1 MHLRQKFALLI
12 AAMALPALLVMAF
25 YLTQSNQAV
34 RTARNELE
42 GARYMQAVG
51 SLLARVTGHRTV
63 SNALLSGDTSGRAED
78 SRLEAYIDKEIAQLN
93 ALDGEFGARFGTT
106 ASWHEVTDQWRKV
119 KAGDSTSTQEENL
132 AAHDALIHDITT
144 LMARVTKASDM
155 DVDPDAFTDD
165 LIIAATRNV
174 AQAVVAFS
182 NVNQHSMD
190 VAVKAYLG
198 GDDRTAIQIYLG
210 ELQQNLDAIAQQLAA
225 QPDMRPVLLA
235 AQGQV
240 TGYRHLAET
249 RILNAE
255 KINVSAAQIYAAGTP
270 VVRTLQGLSDSSY
283 ARMEAALMQRASTE
297 TTRRNVTIAAS
308 VFALLAAL
316 LISWTIATG
325 LRRSLGHAVAVFQEI
340 ANGRYDNDIRDGGA
354 DEAGQVLAGLRSMQ
368 GKLRQQIEAERA
380 AAAENARIRQALD
393 RVSTSVILAD
403 ANQTIIYINEI
414 GAAMFARTQSQI
426 SQTLPGFAAS
436 RLLGSSLDVLAAK
449 PAHQHSLVEQLTGSH
464 AQEVKLGDCTFR
476 IVVSAVVGRDGQR
489 IGTVMEWT
497 ERTLEVAVESQMQ
510 SMLQAVLAG
519 DLTRRLSLEGKSGF
533 FEVLTRSVNQLADN
547 IAEIVA
553 TVKLAARDVYSGAE
567 GISHGNVNLSQRTV
581 QQSASLETTSA
592 SVERIT
598 ATVHQNA
605 ESAGRAS
612 ALATTASEQAENGG
626 GVVAQAVRA
635 MADINDA
642 SRRIAD
648 IIGVIDE
655 IAFQTNLLALN
666 AAVEAARAGEH
677 GRGFA
682 VVASEVRNLAGRSAT
697 AAREIK
703 SLIQD
708 SVRKVN
714 DGSELVTRSGETLGQ
729 IVASIKTVSGL
740 VAEIAAASREQSQGI
755 EQINQSVLQMDEFT
769 QTNGSLVAQAAEASQ
784 TMAQRAGD
792 LNAMMERYQLNE
804 ARDPRLA
811 SDAAT
816 AGAQQSARHAAE
828 VVAAATKASERRG
841 TARPWSA
848 RHAARPAAAKSA
860 NTAKAVAPMSGFTK
874 AADDDTDWKEF

>member
-1 MHLRQKFALLI
+1 MNFLRQMHLRQKFALLI
-12 AAMALPALLVMAF
+12 AAMALPAVLVTAF
-25 YLTQSNQAV
+25 YLSQSDQAV

-42 GARYMQAVG
+42 GARYMQSAG
-51 SLLARVTGHRTV
+51 SLLARVTRHRTV
-63 SNALLSGDTSGRAED
+63 TNALLSGDTSGRAE
-78 SRLEAYIDKEIAQLN
+78 SGRLREYIEKQIAQLN
-93 ALDGEFGARFGTT
+93 ALDAELGGRFGTAT
-106 ASWHEVTDQWRKV
+106 AWHEVTGQWEKI
-119 KAGDSTSTQEENL
+119 KSGAATATPEQNL
-132 AAHDALIHDITT
+132 ADHDALIHDITT

-155 DVDPDAFTDD
+155 DLDPDAFTDD

-174 AQAVVAFS
+174 AQAVIAFS

-190 VAVKAYLG
+190 VAVKGYLG
-198 GDDRTAIQIYLG
+198 GDDRAAIQIYLG
-210 ELQQNLDAIAQQLAA
+210 EIQQNLDAISQQLAA
-225 QPDMRPVLLA
+225 QPDMQPVVRATQAQLA
-235 AQGQV
+235 
-240 TGYRHLAET
+240 GYQHIAAT
-249 RILNAE
+249 RILNSD
-255 KINVSAAQIYAAGTP
+255 KINISAADVYAAGTP
-270 VVRTLQGLSDSSY
+270 VVRALQLLSDSSY
-283 ARMEAALMQRASTE
+283 ARMESALTQRAFDE
-297 TTRRNVTIAAS
+297 ATRRNVTIAVAAI
-308 VFALLAAL
+308 ALVVAM

-325 LRRSLGHAVAVFQEI
+325 LRRSLGRAVAVFQEI
-340 ANGRYDNDIRDGGA
+340 ANGRYDNDIPDGGA

-368 GKLRQQIEAERA
+368 ATLRQQIEAERA
-380 AAAENARIRQALD
+380 AAAENTRIRQALD

-403 ANQTIIYINEI
+403 ASQTIIYVNET

-426 SQTLPGFAAS
+426 SRTLPGFAAS
-436 RLLGSSLDVLAAK
+436 RLIGSTLDVLAAE
-449 PAHQHSLVEQLTGSH
+449 AAQQHGFIQQLTGSQV
-464 AQEVKLGDCTFR
+464 QERRLGDCTFR
-476 IVVSAVVGRDGQR
+476 IVVSAVIGRNGQR

-497 ERTLEVAVESQMQ
+497 ERTLEMAVESQMQ
-510 SMLQAVLAG
+510 SMLQAVIAG
-519 DLTRRLSLEGKSGF
+519 DLTQRLSLEGKSGF

-567 GISHGNVNLSQRTV
+567 GISQGNVNLSERTV
-581 QQSASLETTSA
+581 QQSASLETTAA

-598 ATVHQNA
+598 ATVRQNA

-612 ALATTASEQAENGG
+612 ALATSASDQAENGG
-626 GVVAQAVRA
+626 GVVAQAVSA
-635 MADINDA
+635 MSDINDA

-703 SLIQD
+703 ALIQD

-740 VAEIAAASREQSQGI
+740 VAEIAGASREQSLGI

-769 QTNGSLVAQAAEASQ
+769 QTNGSLVAQAAAASQ
-784 TMAQRAGD
+784 TMAQRAGE
-792 LNAMMERYQLNE
+792 LNTMMERYQLDE
-804 ARDPRLA
+804 AMDPPLATDTRLA
-811 SDAAT
+811 GVQGAA
-816 AGAQQSARHAAE
+816 AA
-828 VVAAATKASERRG
+828 VAASSAAKTAERRSG
-841 TARPWSA
+841 ARPWSA
-848 RHAARPAAAKSA
+848 RRPTRAAATQSA
-860 NTAKAVAPMSGFTK
+860 PPQSQFTK
-874 AADDDTDWKEF
+874 VADETDWKEF